1 MRKSI
6 CSTLFAFASFIA
18 FSQPQ
23 NCEDRQH
30 PMPVLS
36 DSLKKEFQKNLI
48 SAEKKFKTDSNNSE
62 HIIWYGRRM
71 AYLGFYKEAID
82 IYTKGIDRFPANAR
96 FYRHRG
102 HRYITMR
109 CFDNAIADLKK
120 ATELINNEIDEIE
133 ADGIPNAMNI
143 PTSTLHTNIWYHLGL
158 AYYLKTEYRQALIA
172 FEKCLEI
179 SDNDDM
185 RVATINWLNI
195 TLRKMGRNKEAEER
209 LKKISGEM
217 EIIENHDYYEI
228 LVMYKTNNENILV
241 EKTQNQETLSNSTLG
256 FALGTYYLL
265 NEKKQKARELF
276 EKVLAG
282 NQWSSFGFIVAEAE
296 IERMKK

>member
-6 CSTLFAFASFIA
+6 CSTLFAFVSFIA

-36 DSLKKEFQKNLI
+36 DSLKKEFQKNFI

-109 CFDNAIADLKK
+109 CFDKAIVDLKK

-133 ADGIPNAMNI
+133 ADGIPNAMNM

-158 AYYLKTEYRQALIA
+158 AYYLKTEYRLALIA

-217 EIIENHDYYEI
+217 EIIENRDYYEI

-282 NQWSSFGFIVAEAE
+282 NQWSSFGFIAAEAE
-296 IERMKK
+296 LERMK